1 MHEAYT
7 KPHEKMRSNADL
19 HEPPPIASVPVTIVT
34 GFLGAGK
41 TTLLRH
47 VLASPHGLKIAVIQ
61 NELSASAGLE
71 ASTMVGPNGEE
82 FANWLELANGCVC
95 CEVRDELARGIERLM
110 ELKGAFD
117 YVLVET
123 TGMADPGPVAEQ
135 FWLDAELESPLKLD
149 GIVAVVDAVHFW
161 RHARDLET
169 CRQVACADVI
179 LINKVDALEQQQ
191 QQQHDSASTV
201 VQGLLH
207 REQAAPSVESTA
219 VDVSAE
225 AREDALAPLAFHLRK
240 LNALAPQMQT
250 TRSRVPLE
258 KILNLRAYDSGA
270 PTAKATAKATEAVAR
285 VREAPFSFSSG
296 AVRRKGRPQP
306 SSKAAAVATSDGS
319 EGGKGG
325 GTGGGDRDGSQSE
338 VGGERT
344 SWLHQDSAFGAITL
358 EESAPMDRAK
368 IDALFAT
375 LFWEPEGFAG
385 LANAAIGRPAPTST
399 AAAQEPTA
407 DSAAGVPPPE
417 IFRAKGVLG
426 FAGCDNMWTLQAV
439 HSTFEVCE
447 ANRWDELEGEAAPQ
461 RGVTRLV
468 FIGRHL
474 SQRRLAAALSACRVA
489 PDEV

>member
-1 MHEAYT
+1 MPASKHQPWLAQMA
-7 KPHEKMRSNADL
+7 KSL
-19 HEPPPIASVPVTIVT
+19 PIT
-34 GFLGAGK
+34 
-41 TTLLRH
+41 
-47 VLASPHGLKIAVIQ
+47 
-61 NELSASAGLE
+61 
-71 ASTMVGPNGEE
+71 
-82 FANWLELANGCVC
+82 ELANGCVC

-191 QQQHDSASTV
+191 QQHDSASTV

-270 PTAKATAKATEAVAR
+270 PTAKATAKDRSRSECVAPVFLLEWR
-285 VREAPFSFSSG
+285 S
-296 AVRRKGRPQP
+296 
-306 SSKAAAVATSDGS
+306 TS
-319 EGGKGG
+319 
-325 GTGGGDRDGSQSE
+325 
-338 VGGERT
+338 ERT
-344 SWLHQDSAFGAITL
+344 SAASV
-358 EESAPMDRAK
+358 
-368 IDALFAT
+368 
-375 LFWEPEGFAG
+375 EG
-385 LANAAIGRPAPTST
+385 
-399 AAAQEPTA
+399 
-407 DSAAGVPPPE
+407 
-417 IFRAKGVLG
+417 
-426 FAGCDNMWTLQAV
+426 
-439 HSTFEVCE
+439 
-447 ANRWDELEGEAAPQ
+447 NRGGNQ
-461 RGVTRLV
+461 RW
-468 FIGRHL
+468 
-474 SQRRLAAALSACRVA
+474 
-489 PDEV
+489 